1 MKINISEITNHL
13 GEIDL
18 FLCSSGFEKRSTLL
32 GKTLDGKNIKEAYLF
47 HLHNNYIQAEINSLE
62 IKENITS
69 IITITYPRHRAI
81 ETFDVFYHFFN
92 KKQIFDK
99 TPKVVIDITT
109 FTREVL
115 LVLIKVLSLEKFKDS
130 FLVDFVYTP
139 SESYPEWLS
148 KGVRDIRSIFGYSG
162 LHLPS
167 KKLMLIVLNG
177 FEVERTK
184 EIIDSFE
191 PNKILLGKP
200 SESDSINKE
209 LGLAGSEKFELIKN
223 QYHSIISEKF
233 EFSCKDVLKTKNVLK
248 ELVGKYQEEFN
259 IVISPLNNKI
269 STIAVALLG
278 IENENIQVCYASAN
292 QYNIKSYSKSS
303 DYFFVFNFNNLL
315 KLDVS

>member
-32 GKTLDGKNIKEAYLF
+32 GKSLDEKSIKEAYLF

-62 IKENITS
+62 IKKNITS
-69 IITITYPRHRAI
+69 IKTIIYPRHRAI
-81 ETFDVFYHFFN
+81 ETFDIFYYFFE
-92 KKQIFDK
+92 KKQTIGQV
-99 TPKVVIDITT
+99 PKVVVDITT

-115 LVLIKVLSLEKFKDS
+115 LVLIKVLSLEKFKGS
-130 FLVDFVYTP
+130 FLISFVYTP

-148 KGVRDIRSIFGYSG
+148 KGVRDIRSVFGYSG
-162 LHLPS
+162 LYLPS

-177 FEVERTK
+177 FEVERTN

-200 SESDSINKE
+200 SELDSINGE
-209 LGLAGSEKFELIKN
+209 LSLTACRKFELIN
-223 QYHSIISEKF
+223 NRYHSIISENF
-233 EFSCKDVLKTKNVLK
+233 EFSCKDILKTKNVLK
-248 ELVGKYQEEFN
+248 ELVEKYQEEFN

-269 STIAVALLG
+269 STLAVGLLG
-278 IENENIQVCYASAN
+278 LENENIQVCYASAN

-315 KLDVS
+315 K